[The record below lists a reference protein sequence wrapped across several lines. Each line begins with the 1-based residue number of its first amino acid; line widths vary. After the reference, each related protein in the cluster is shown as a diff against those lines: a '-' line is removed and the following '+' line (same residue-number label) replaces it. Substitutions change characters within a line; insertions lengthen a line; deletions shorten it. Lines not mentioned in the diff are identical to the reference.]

1 MPDGLAVQ
9 KASFLCYRL
18 FEVGDEVDL
27 ARAEGLLAGG
37 TARARPV
44 RERSE
49 ALEIPNPPLAVTLG
63 RRKVLAG
70 GAEVEVD
77 LEARVFDFGVVSL
90 LATLPC
96 RPSATLASLVDLA
109 DDLYDSPR
117 LLELA
122 RREVDLLM
130 ERLAADVRRAHRWE
144 GHEEYT
150 VLFVEEIGGP
160 AGSASATDILADS
173 QALVRLL
180 VGERS
185 PLPLAHGERADVLER
200 SFSYQERDLA
210 AIDWNSAL
218 VVEPSGSRDIPH
230 LLEFATAQ
238 LLEMRYYDMLLDRE
252 IVRIYG
258 EISRGRPGFLSL
270 FQGRYAR
277 LSREMTRL
285 VVEMAEFNERVENAL
300 KIVGDFYLARVYMG
314 AVRRFRIPVWQQALA
329 RKQALLAQAYALLKA
344 DLDTRRT
351 LILESLVALLIVLEL
366 FVVLRT

>member
-1 MPDGLAVQ
+1 MPEGFTVR

-27 ARAEGLLAGG
+27 GYAERLLAGG
-37 TARARPV
+37 TVRARPI

-49 ALEIPNPPLAVTLG
+49 ALEIPNPPLALPLG
-63 RRKVLAG
+63 RRQIVAS
-70 GAEVEVD
+70 GAETEVE

-96 RPSATLASLVDLA
+96 ATPVPLSDLVDLA
-109 DDLYDSPR
+109 DDLYDSQR

-130 ERLAADVRRAHRWE
+130 DKLAPSIRRPHRWD

-150 VLFVEEIGGP
+150 VLFIDEIAGAAGP
-160 AGSASATDILADS
+160 ATATELLAD
-173 QALVRLL
+173 QQTLVRLI
-180 VGERS
+180 VGEKS
-185 PLPLAHGERADVLER
+185 PLPLAQPERADVLER

-252 IVRIYG
+252 LVRFYG
-258 EISRGRPGFLSL
+258 EISRRRQGLVSL
-270 FQGRYAR
+270 FQGRYSR

-351 LILESLVALLIVLEL
+351 LGLEILIALLILLEL
-366 FVVLRT
+366 FLVLKP

>member
-1 MPDGLAVQ
+1 MVIH
-9 KASFLCYRL
+9 KASFLSYRL

-27 ARAEGLLAGG
+27 ARAETLLAGG

-49 ALEIPNPPLAVTLG
+49 ALEIPNPPLTVPLG
-63 RRKVLAG
+63 RRKVVAA
-70 GAEVEVD
+70 GAEVEVE

-96 RPSATLASLVDLA
+96 RTPAGFADLVELA
-109 DDLYDSPR
+109 DDLYDSPH

-122 RREVDLLM
+122 ARETGLLM
-130 ERLAADVRRAHRWE
+130 DRLAGAVRRAHRWE

-150 VLFVEEIGGP
+150 VLFIEEVSSPSGP
-160 AGSASATDILADS
+160 ATATELLGDQ

-185 PLPLAHGERADVLER
+185 PLPLAQGERADVLER

-210 AIDWNSAL
+210 AIDWNSAI
-218 VVEPSGSRDIPH
+218 VVEPSGSLDIPH

-252 IVRIYG
+252 LVRIYG
-258 EISRGRPGFLSL
+258 EISRRRPGFFSL
-270 FQGRYAR
+270 FQGRYSR

-314 AVRRFRIPVWQQALA
+314 AVRRFRIPDWQQALG
-329 RKQALLAQAYALLKA
+329 RKQALLAQAYALLKS

-351 LILESLVALLIVLEL
+351 LSLEILVALLIVLEL
-366 FVVLRT
+366 FVVLKT